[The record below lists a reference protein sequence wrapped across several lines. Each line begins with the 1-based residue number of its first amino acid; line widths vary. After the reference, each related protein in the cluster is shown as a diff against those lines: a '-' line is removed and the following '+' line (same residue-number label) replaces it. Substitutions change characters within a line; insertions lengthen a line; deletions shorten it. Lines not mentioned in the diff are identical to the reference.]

1 MQAYIL
7 SDVVK
12 FIVFAE
18 FQGAGDKI
26 GRTGLLPRDGC
37 GPHPPQSVASLLE
50 FEEAMILYRI
60 AIVAY
65 ILTVCSVLAIAF
77 RSPSQMLVTVGKPAV
92 SSVGEVIRLTR

>member
-1 MQAYIL
+1 
-7 SDVVK
+7 
-12 FIVFAE
+12 
-18 FQGAGDKI
+18 
-26 GRTGLLPRDGC
+26 
-37 GPHPPQSVASLLE
+37 
-50 FEEAMILYRI
+50 MILYRI